1 MLLQEALEGLSLRDD
16 GWYVD
21 ATYGRG
27 GHSAEILARLGSQGR
42 LLALDKDADAVADA
56 RERFGADARFG
67 IVHAGFEELA
77 AVAAPW
83 LGKRR
88 LAGILFDLG
97 VSSPQLDV
105 PDRGFSFA
113 HDGPLDMR
121 MNRAHGPTAAEWLAN
136 VPQTELVD
144 VLFRYGEEPRA
155 RQIAAAIV
163 RTRATEPLT
172 TTRQLASLVAAA
184 CRPARPSAFIPRR
197 ARSRRFASRST
208 TSSVRSSG
216 ASRRASR
223 CSPDSGRLVVISF
236 HSLEDRIVKR
246 FMAREARGDEA
257 YAGLPNIP
265 PHARPRLKLVGKLVR
280 PGTAEVERNPRAR
293 SARLRVAERM
303 PLEQRRMNKQ
313 LLELVGV
320 LLLAAGVVASGI
332 WIVDVEHRS
341 RQLFIQAEGLSR
353 ELDQLQIEWGQLQIE
368 QSTQGTHSRIEALAR
383 QRLQLTEPSDNQLVV
398 VREPPR

>member
-1 MLLQEALEGLSLRDD
+1 VLLQEALEGLSLRDD

-56 RERFGADARFG
+56 RERLGDDPRFA
-67 IVHAGFEELA
+67 IEHAGFEALA

-83 LGKRR
+83 LGDRR
-88 LAGILFDLG
+88 LAGVLFDLG

-121 MNRAHGPTAAEWLAN
+121 MNRAHGPTAAEWLAG
-136 VPQTELVD
+136 VPQQELTD

-172 TTRQLASLVAAA
+172 TTRQLANLVAAHA
-184 CRPARPSAFIPRR
+184 GRHDKRIHPATRTFQAIRI
-197 ARSRRFASRST
+197 ALNDEL
-208 TSSVRSSG
+208 G
-216 ASRRASR
+216 ALERGLAQCLGLLAER
-223 CSPDSGRLVVISF
+223 GRLVVISF

-257 YAGLPNIP
+257 YAGLPTIP

-280 PGTAEVERNPRAR
+280 PGPAELERNPRAR
-293 SARLRVAERM
+293 SARLRVAERA
-303 PLEQRRMNKQ
+303 PLEQ
-313 LLELVGV
+313 
-320 LLLAAGVVASGI
+320 AA
-332 WIVDVEHRS
+332 
-341 RQLFIQAEGLSR
+341 
-353 ELDQLQIEWGQLQIE
+353 
-368 QSTQGTHSRIEALAR
+368 
-383 QRLQLTEPSDNQLVV
+383 
-398 VREPPR
+398 